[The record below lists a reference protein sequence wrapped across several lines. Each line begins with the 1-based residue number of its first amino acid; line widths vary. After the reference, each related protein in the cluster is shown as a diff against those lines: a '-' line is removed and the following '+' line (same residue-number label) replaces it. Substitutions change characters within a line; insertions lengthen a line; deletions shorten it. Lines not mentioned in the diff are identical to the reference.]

1 MKSDF
6 LGWFGI
12 LLGMGIALVMLAG
25 IAKSSYSDLHRNDAP
40 VTVETEIKSSSN

>member
-12 LLGMGIALVMLAG
+12 LLGMGIALTLLAG
-25 IAKSSYSDLHRNDAP
+25 VSKAAYDDLHRNDAP
-40 VTVETEIKSSSN
+40 VTVETEIQSSSN

>member
-12 LLGMGIALVMLAG
+12 LLGMGIALTLLAG
-25 IAKSSYSDLHRNDAP
+25 IAKSSYEDLHRDDAP
-40 VTVETEIKSSSN
+40 VTVDTEIQSSRN